1 MGTVWFRPPIA
12 WKCSARILSINCKN
26 QKTLYMFIFDL
37 LKYVWNLIFGFLKT
51 FFFCKYQSRIT
62 ILPALPSG
70 RILLFHSLFWDFV
83 HLCTSLYIFLFL
95 EISRKWTGKLIYR
108 LFQYIHVYL
117 KNPSFYNV
125 HKIDIKSDQAASI
138 KRSLTQ

>member
-26 QKTLYMFIFDL
+26 QK
-37 LKYVWNLIFGFLKT
+37 N
-51 FFFCKYQSRIT
+51 
-62 ILPALPSG
+62 
-70 RILLFHSLFWDFV
+70 FV
-83 HLCTSLYIFLFL
+83 HVYFWFAKVCLKFHFRVFKNIFFLQIPKSYYNLTRLAIGPNTFVSQFILRLCTSLYIFLFL

>member
-1 MGTVWFRPPIA
+1 MVSSPDCLEMFSPHIKHQLLEPKNFVHVYFWFAKVCLKFNFRVF
-12 WKCSARILSINCKN
+12 KN
-26 QKTLYMFIFDL
+26 I
-37 LKYVWNLIFGFLKT
+37 
-51 FFFCKYQSRIT
+51 FFCKYQSRIT

>member
-62 ILPALPSG
+62 ILPGPNTFVSQF
-70 RILLFHSLFWDFV
+70 ILR
-83 HLCTSLYIFLFL
+83 LCTSLYIFLFL
-95 EISRKWTGKLIYR
+95 EISRKWTGKLIYH

>member
-51 FFFCKYQSRIT
+51 FFFLQIPKSYYNLTRLAIGPNTFVSQF
-62 ILPALPSG
+62 IL
-70 RILLFHSLFWDFV
+70 R
-83 HLCTSLYIFLFL
+83 LCTSLYIFLFL